1 MKRAEIVETV
11 LALIQENM
19 GIDRSNLTEA
29 TSQTDL
35 GVDSI
40 LMVDLM
46 LALEDRLDFSFKSL
60 DMPKNPTVGDIVAM
74 VEKEIAS
81 QS

>member
-29 TSQTDL
+29 TSQADL

-46 LALEDRLDFSFKSL
+46 LALEDRLEFSFKSL
-60 DMPKNPTVGDIVAM
+60 DLPKNPTIGDIVAM

>member
-1 MKRAEIVETV
+1 MKRTEIVDTV
-11 LALIQENM
+11 LETIQDNM
-19 GIDRSNLTEA
+19 GIDRTNLTEA

-46 LALEDRLDFSFKSL
+46 LALEDRLNFSFKSL
-60 DMPKNPTVGDIVAM
+60 DMPKNPTIADIVSM
-74 VEKEIAS
+74 IEKELAS
-81 QS
+81 TR

>member
-19 GIDRSNLTEA
+19 GIDRSSLSEA

-46 LALEDRLDFSFKSL
+46 LALEDRLEFSFKSL
-60 DMPKNPTVGDIVAM
+60 DLPKNPTIGDIVAI

>member
-19 GIDRSNLTEA
+19 GIDRSSLSEA

-46 LALEDRLDFSFKSL
+46 LALEDRLEFSFKSL
-60 DMPKNPTVGDIVAM
+60 DLPKNPTIGDIVAM

>member
-1 MKRAEIVETV
+1 MKRAQIVETV

-29 TSQTDL
+29 TSQADL

-46 LALEDRLDFSFKSL
+46 LALEDRLNFSFKSL